1 MAIAISIQDVLNDW
15 DYTRAYNLLRANTS
29 NPTLLQILE
38 KESVYNTIRLKK
50 ELTILQQTQK
60 AVNKITPIDVL
71 EMKFQRPE
79 TDDIKK
85 LRAENLHLFKE
96 SSALQNRLELMNS
109 DEERKKAA
117 FEILRNFQNA
127 DDNWQKIDYW
137 NEFGNMPTHTEKIT
151 VVPDDPI
158 YKLKRIQN
166 LRTYIIKARAKGQ
179 DDKVKAYQQELEELQ
194 K

>member
-1 MAIAISIQDVLNDW
+1 MTIAISIQDVLTDW

-50 ELTILQQTQK
+50 ELTVLQQTQK

-127 DDNWQKIDYW
+127 DNNWQKIDYW
-137 NEFGNMPTHTEKIT
+137 NEFGNMPTHTDKIT
-151 VVPDDPI
+151 IVPDDPI

-179 DDKVKAYQQELEELQ
+179 EDKVKAYQQELDELQ

>member
-1 MAIAISIQDVLNDW
+1 MAIAISIQDVLQDW
-15 DYTRAYNLLRANTS
+15 NYTRAYNLLRANTS

-50 ELTILQQTQK
+50 ELTVLQQTQK
-60 AVNKITPIDVL
+60 VVNKITPIDVL
-71 EMKFQRPE
+71 EMKFNKPE
-79 TDDIKK
+79 TEEIKQ

-109 DEERKKAA
+109 NEERKKAA
-117 FEILRNFQNA
+117 FEILRNFKNA

-137 NEFGNMPTHTEKIT
+137 NEFGNMPTHTDKIT

-158 YKLKRIQN
+158 FKLKRIQN

-179 DDKVKAYQQELEELQ
+179 DDKVKAYQLELDELQ